1 MLKRMSVVICGLAV
15 MLMTAGVA
23 SAQSETQEAKAKT
36 KAAAKKTE
44 QATENA
50 AKKTGEATKKAAK
63 KTAAVLTDA
72 EITAAVKTKLLAD
85 TKVSGLAINVDTS
98 DHVVT
103 LTGTVHSPAEKAE
116 ALRLARTTKG
126 VKKVVS
132 KLTVEPKK

>member
-15 MLMTAGVA
+15 MLMTAGLA

-36 KAAAKKTE
+36 KAAAKKTVD
-44 QATENA
+44 ATENAVKTTGEVTKDA
-50 AKKTGEATKKAAK
+50 AKKTGSY
-63 KTAAVLTDA
+63 LTDA

-85 TKVSGLAINVDTS
+85 TKVSGLAINVETT

-103 LTGTVHSPAEKAE
+103 LTGPVHSPAERAE

-126 VKKVVS
+126 ARKVVS